1 MVCLGKLECF
11 TRENLRK
18 KVGVHGSS
26 KMEVSFLVKRTEF
39 ALLTA
44 VLFTKNNH
52 FA

>member
-1 MVCLGKLECF
+1 MNALRVKIPGKKF
-11 TRENLRK
+11 A
-18 KVGVHGSS
+18 VHGSL

-52 FA
+52 FP